1 MRIGIPFLLSV
12 SCAAV
17 ISCET
22 PEPQLAGELYLDL
35 PEVPYSYSPFS
46 DSNVVTLGRVLFYDQ
61 QLSLNNTI
69 SCASCHKQNLAFADN
84 VAHSRGFENKV
95 TPRNSMPIQNLLPT
109 IFAQPFPGGGS
120 GINFV
125 GSLFWD
131 GREKFLNEMVMRP
144 IANHIEMGVTDAD
157 ALAQKLSALPYYEP
171 LFQKAYGSPF
181 VTKEGINQALHSFV
195 IEIKSENTRLDQSNR
210 GEVALNDLERK
221 GQTLFFTKYDC
232 NSCHGVESTHGYLF
246 NGSDNG
252 PFANVGL
259 DEQYADD
266 GLSGVTGKAAD
277 AGKFKIPSLRN
288 VALTGP
294 YMHDGRFNSLEEVID
309 HYSETIANH
318 PNLDS
323 RLRGPN
329 GAPLQMNI
337 SSSEKTAIIAFL
349 HTLTDEEM
357 ISDIRLSDPFKL
369 RIE

>member
-1 MRIGIPFLLSV
+1 MRLGIPVLLSI

-17 ISCET
+17 ISCQT
-22 PEPQLAGELYLDL
+22 PDPQLSGEFYLDL

-46 DSNVVTLGRVLFYDQ
+46 DSNVVTLGRVLFYDR

-69 SCASCHKQNLAFADN
+69 SCASCHKQELAFADN

-109 IFAQPFPGGGS
+109 VFGGPFVPG

-125 GSLFWD
+125 GALFWD

-157 ALAQKLSALPYYEP
+157 ALAQKLASLPYYEP

-195 IEIKSENTRLDQSNR
+195 IEIKSENTKLDKSFR
-210 GEVALNDLERK
+210 VETSLSSLEQK
-221 GQTLFFTKYDC
+221 GMGLFFTKYDC

-246 NGSDNG
+246 NGSENG
-252 PFANVGL
+252 PFANIGL
-259 DEQYADD
+259 DETYADN
-266 GLSGVTGKAAD
+266 GLSGVTKRASD

-288 VALTGP
+288 VAVTGP
-294 YMHDGRFNSLEEVID
+294 YMHDGRFNTLEEVVE
-309 HYSETIANH
+309 HYSETIANN

-329 GAPLQMNI
+329 GAPLRLKI
-337 SSSEKTAIIAFL
+337 SSDEKTAIIAFL

-357 ISDIRLSDPFKL
+357 LSDVRLSDPFKF
-369 RIE
+369 RVE